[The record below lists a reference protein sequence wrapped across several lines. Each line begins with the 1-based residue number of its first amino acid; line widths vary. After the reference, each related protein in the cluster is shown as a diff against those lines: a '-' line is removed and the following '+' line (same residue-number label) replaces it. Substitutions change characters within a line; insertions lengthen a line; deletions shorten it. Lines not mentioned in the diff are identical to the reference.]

1 MTRFCLVRHGQTAWN
16 LEGRYQGQSDIP
28 LNAAGLEQARELART
43 LQNVRFDAVYSSDLV
58 RALETA
64 NTIIA
69 LHDHLQ
75 VHVDPRLREINQGE
89 WEGVQIE
96 EIRTQYA
103 HLWQARQVDPVNL
116 RPPGGE
122 TVGEVFQRMHSA
134 LDEIARLFKGE
145 TFWSFRTGLP
155 WRRFC
160 ASPRDSRS
168 GRLTCISQIIP
179 FPSGSPGRA
188 RLNQGEFTRSLPVAG
203 CAAALRITNPF

>member
-96 EIRTQYA
+96 EIRAHYA

-134 LDEIARLFKGE
+134 LDEIARLFQGGNVLVV
-145 TFWSFRTGLP
+145 SHGLALATILCFTQGFP
-155 WRRFC
+155 IDQAYQHIPDNSVPIWISWQ
-160 ASPRDSRS
+160 SPA
-168 GRLTCISQIIP
+168 Q
-179 FPSGSPGRA
+179 PG
-188 RLNQGEFTRSLPVAG
+188 
-203 CAAALRITNPF
+203 

>member
-69 LHDHLQ
+69 LQDHLQ

-96 EIRTQYA
+96 EIRAHYA

-134 LDEIARLFKGE
+134 LDEIA
-145 TFWSFRTGLP
+145 GLYLGGNVLVVSHGLALATILCFIQGFP
-155 WRRFC
+155 IGQAYLHIPDNSVPIWISWQ
-160 ASPRDSRS
+160 SPA
-168 GRLTCISQIIP
+168 Q
-179 FPSGSPGRA
+179 PG
-188 RLNQGEFTRSLPVAG
+188 
-203 CAAALRITNPF
+203 

>member
-69 LHDHLQ
+69 LQDHLQ

-96 EIRTQYA
+96 EIRAQYA
-103 HLWQARQVDPVNL
+103 HLWQVRQVDPVNL

-134 LDEIARLFKGE
+134 LDEIA
-145 TFWSFRTGLP
+145 GLYLGGNVLVVSHGLALATILCFIQGFP
-155 WRRFC
+155 IGQAYLHIPDNSVPIWISWQ
-160 ASPRDSRS
+160 SPA
-168 GRLTCISQIIP
+168 Q
-179 FPSGSPGRA
+179 PG
-188 RLNQGEFTRSLPVAG
+188 
-203 CAAALRITNPF
+203 

>member
-134 LDEIARLFKGE
+134 LDEIA
-145 TFWSFRTGLP
+145 GLYLGGNVLVVSHGLALATILCFIQGFP
-155 WRRFC
+155 IGQAYLHIPDNSVPIWISWQ
-160 ASPRDSRS
+160 SPA
-168 GRLTCISQIIP
+168 Q
-179 FPSGSPGRA
+179 PG
-188 RLNQGEFTRSLPVAG
+188 
-203 CAAALRITNPF
+203 

>member
-134 LDEIARLFKGE
+134 LDEIARLFQGGNVLVV
-145 TFWSFRTGLP
+145 SHGLALATILCFTQGFP
-155 WRRFC
+155 IGQAYQHIPDNSVPNWISWQ
-160 ASPRDSRS
+160 SPA
-168 GRLTCISQIIP
+168 Q
-179 FPSGSPGRA
+179 PG
-188 RLNQGEFTRSLPVAG
+188 
-203 CAAALRITNPF
+203 

>member
-69 LHDHLQ
+69 LQDHLQ

-96 EIRTQYA
+96 EIRAHYA

-134 LDEIARLFKGE
+134 LDEIA
-145 TFWSFRTGLP
+145 GLYLGGNVLVVSHGLALATILCFIQGFP
-155 WRRFC
+155 IGQAYLHIPDNSVPNWISWQ
-160 ASPRDSRS
+160 SPA
-168 GRLTCISQIIP
+168 Q
-179 FPSGSPGRA
+179 PG
-188 RLNQGEFTRSLPVAG
+188 
-203 CAAALRITNPF
+203 